1 MAALFGLFVKEVGSP
16 IISHWSVV
24 NVEIRICFNKTRFGG
39 SNVLFQKGYSLL
51 STYTLSYEEK
61 VAILFKCEIS

>member
-24 NVEIRICFNKTRFGG
+24 NKTRFGS
-39 SNVLFQKGYSLL
+39 SNVLFQKG
-51 STYTLSYEEK
+51 
-61 VAILFKCEIS
+61 LFSIEYLHIKL

>member
-24 NVEIRICFNKTRFGG
+24 NVEIRIYF
-39 SNVLFQKGYSLL
+39 
-51 STYTLSYEEK
+51 
-61 VAILFKCEIS
+61 